1 MVQVSFTLPVPHDKR
16 AEGAAL
22 QLAAKMGLEPALLV
36 HAKAMGPDFTF
47 FVVYGSATHL
57 VDLRDV
63 AVVEREFPLLSP
75 TEVNKAI
82 KSRLRRKLVVV
93 GACIGTDAH
102 TVGIDAILN
111 IKGFAGEK
119 GLEYYREIKVVNLGA
134 QVLVPE
140 LVARARAEK
149 ADAVMVSQVVT
160 QRDAHIHNTTT
171 MSAAFREAY
180 PAGQV
185 PLLVVGGPRF
195 EEGSAPKLGVD
206 RIFGR
211 GTTPGEVAS
220 YLVHALATAARP
232 HEGEVMTASTRAT
245 VGLTVTHRRYVPY
258 SHAHYAGNLVD
269 GAYSLA
275 AFGDVATEMCIRTD
289 GDEGLFASYSD
300 VQFKAPVRA
309 GDVIEIEARLVRA
322 GTPQPRDGVRGA
334 GRRPGRARAR
344 RVRADLLD
352 PPVVATT
359 ARGVVV
365 VPPPRRRQPE
375 TGRSACRARHADR
388 SSIAAVSLQHN
399 GFGSR
404 A

>member
-1 MVQVSFTLPVPHDKR
+1 MSDTPPLVRPYGDTTGDGMVQVSFTLPLPHDKR

-22 QLAAKMGLEPALLV
+22 QLATKMGMEPALLV

-47 FVVYGSATHL
+47 FVVYGSASHL

-63 AVVEREFPLLSP
+63 TVVEREYPLL
-75 TEVNKAI
+75 TAKEVNLSI
-82 KSRLRRKLVVV
+82 KRSLRRKLVVV

-119 GLEYYREIKVVNLGA
+119 GLEYYREIRVVNLGA

-140 LVARARAEK
+140 LVAQARAER
-149 ADAVMVSQVVT
+149 ADAVLVSQVVT
-160 QRDAHIHNTTT
+160 QKDAHIHNTSA

-195 EEGSAPKLGVD
+195 EEGSAPALGVD

-220 YLVHALATAARP
+220 LPRPRPRHPGREQGLMSSRPLV
-232 HEGEVMTASTRAT
+232 GT
-245 VGLTVTHRRYVPY
+245 VVTHRRYVPY

-289 GDEGLFASYSD
+289 GDEGLFASYAD
-300 VQFKAPVRA
+300 VQFRAPVRA
-309 GDVIEIEARLVRA
+309 GDVIEIECRLVRVGRRSREMEFEVRVVA
-322 GTPQPRDGVRGA
+322 RGA
-334 GRRPGRARAR
+334 GSDAQPSA
-344 RVRADLLD
+344 ADVLD
-352 PPVVATT
+352 PPIVATT
-359 ARGVVV
+359 ARGTCV
-365 VPPPRRRQPE
+365 VP
-375 TGRSACRARHADR
+375 
-388 SSIAAVSLQHN
+388 
-399 GFGSR
+399 
-404 A
+404 